1 MNLSKYWIFLGILFL
16 PSSWSGSLAAEMER
30 RLPLI
35 YELKEHQDMSVANWA
50 TRQQVILEGAIIQE
64 REKELAEERRRNERF
79 E

>member
-1 MNLSKYWIFLGILFL
+1 
-16 PSSWSGSLAAEMER
+16 MER